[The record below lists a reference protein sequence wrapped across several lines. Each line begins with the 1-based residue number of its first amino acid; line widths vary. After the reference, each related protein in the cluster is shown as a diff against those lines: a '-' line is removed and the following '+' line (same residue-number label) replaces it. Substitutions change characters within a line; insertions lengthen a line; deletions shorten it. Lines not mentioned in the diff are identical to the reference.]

1 MANSTD
7 ESNSGKTEPGK
18 TEPGNTETGN
28 TGNQNTETGKAET
41 DKAVCDQTKKKK
53 APNNEPT
60 RPLNQVEKYVA
71 GILLIV
77 FLVAP
82 AAFIVGAWPDR
93 VPGPK
98 EPVKPLYI
106 REAFH
111 VRLVCVPDTPCC
123 VDTFFVESKKADTTK
138 VDTTKKDAG
147 VAQAAKNSTPQP
159 PVVGQRPFY
168 LIKDLVDLN
177 IIVLLLV
184 AAAGFLGNMIYVA
197 TSFTTFVGA
206 GKFDR
211 SWMLWYFVKP
221 FTGAAL
227 ALGLYFVFRGGLL
240 SYSADAP
247 GINLYGV
254 ITIAIL
260 AGLFT
265 DKATLKLKEIFE
277 VVFTLKKDD
286 RPGTLGQS
294 VHKFISVTPTKLSR
308 TDLNPIVI
316 KGEGL
321 NSGSFH
327 IKMNSVVVPPGD
339 VAKTATT
346 MSFSYKVPVPPPDIT
361 QVLMVVTDDQDKVV
375 FQQTFT
381 L

>member
-1 MANSTD
+1 MANSTVPESD
-7 ESNSGKTEPGK
+7 ETKNSDKT
-18 TEPGNTETGN
+18 
-28 TGNQNTETGKAET
+28 T
-41 DKAVCDQTKKKK
+41 DKKTSEKD
-53 APNNEPT
+53 PT
-60 RPLNQVEKYVA
+60 RPLNQTEKYVA
-71 GILLIV
+71 GSLLII
-77 FLVAP
+77 FLLAP
-82 AAFIVGAWPDR
+82 AFFVVSAWPDR
-93 VPGPK
+93 VPGPR
-98 EPVKPLYI
+98 EPVRPLYI
-106 REAFH
+106 YEPFH

-123 VDTFFVESKKADTTK
+123 VDTFFVDSKKVDSQKVESQKVESQKVESQKAEPKKVDSTK

-147 VAQAAKNSTPQP
+147 VAKEIKESTKRP
-159 PVVGQRPFY
+159 PVVGHRPFY
-168 LIKDLVDLN
+168 LIEDLVDLN

-206 GKFDR
+206 DKFNR
-211 SWMLWYFVKP
+211 SWLLWYFVKP

-240 SYSADAP
+240 SYSADVP
-247 GINLYGV
+247 GINLYGI
-254 ITIAIL
+254 ITVAIL

-286 RPGTLGQS
+286 RPDTLA
-294 VHKFISVTPTKLSR
+294 HPAFKFISATPPTLNK
-308 TDLNPIVI
+308 TGKNPIVI

-321 NSGSFH
+321 NTGSFH
-327 IKMNSVVVPPGD
+327 IKMNGVVVPPGD
-339 VAKTATT
+339 IQKTPTS
-346 MSFSYKVPVPPPDIT
+346 MSFSYTVPATPPDIT

-381 L
+381 F